1 MRLDDPFS
9 FDWFEEEKKR
19 NEDGYDD
26 VDIDKCGL
34 FYVKK
39 KKQNSQQE

>member
-19 NEDGYDD
+19 NEDVYDD
-26 VDIDKCGL
+26 VNIDKCEFSNL
-34 FYVKK
+34 NK